1 MGFFLLLFFS
11 VSVSVAVG
19 QTLVTVPPPPE
30 IETISVKHF
39 EQEFYEEFK
48 SYLAT
53 RNVSPRL
60 AQMKQVIQDTSLLI
74 SINELPLAVEVILA
88 FIPIR

>member
-11 VSVSVAVG
+11 VSLAVA

-30 IETISVKHF
+30 VETISVKRF

-48 SYLAT
+48 HYLDT
-53 RNVSPRL
+53 RSVSPRL
-60 AQMKQVIQDTSLLI
+60 IQMKQVIQDTSLLI
-74 SINELPLAVEVILA
+74 SLNELPLAIEVSPAIVD
-88 FIPIR
+88 I